1 MCNIEILTTNLQ
13 SVPDFRKPQ
22 GRRYKLHNLLT
33 IMILSMLSGS
43 DDFEA
48 MSLYCVKKAYFLRE
62 RGLLDDKNL
71 PSHDL
76 FRWILMHLDKSA
88 FSHILCAWL
97 ESFDPSCD
105 ESALKDKRFIHIDGK
120 VLRATRTC
128 EHSRTGLLVL
138 NAYCS
143 NTHVTIGEMLV
154 DKKSCEKTAIPLII
168 NTLDLRND
176 IVTIDAAGTMTH
188 VAAAIIGKKGDYIL
202 ALKKNNKLFYNEVKS
217 FFDNFSDTILIKD
230 TAQSI
235 DKQGLRTDIRKC
247 SIITDLKYFPDA
259 QDWKN
264 LKTLIRI
271 ESQRTM
277 NDKTTSEERFYLSS
291 LQYDA
296 APLMDA
302 IRRHWSIENNLHW
315 HLDVAFNEDK
325 LRLKQKNATLC
336 MAVLRR
342 FALAL
347 ISKSESKESKKAQRL
362 AIGWNDNE
370 LLKVLNVNNINFS

>member
-1 MCNIEILTTNLQ
+1 MCNIELLTTNLQ
-13 SVPDFRKPQ
+13 SISDFRKPQ

-33 IMILSMLSGS
+33 IMILAILSGS

-48 MSLYCVKKAYFLRE
+48 MSLYCVKKADFLRA
-62 RGLLDDKNL
+62 RGLLDATNL

-88 FSHILCAWL
+88 FSQILCAWL
-97 ESFDPSCD
+97 DSFEPPCN
-105 ESALKDKRFIHIDGK
+105 ESAFTEKRLIHIDGK
-120 VLRATRTC
+120 VLRATRTS

-143 NTHVTIGEMLV
+143 NKAVTIGEMLV

-188 VAAAIIGKKGDYIL
+188 VAAAIIDKKGDYIL

-217 FFDNFSDTILIKD
+217 FFDNFSNTTLIKD
-230 TAQSI
+230 IAQSI
-235 DKQGLRTDIRKC
+235 DNQGLRTDTRTC

-259 QDWKN
+259 QDWKE
-264 LKTLIRI
+264 LKTLVKIQ
-271 ESQRTM
+271 SQRTM
-277 NDKTTSEERFYLSS
+277 NDKTTTEERFYLSS
-291 LQYDA
+291 LQYQA

-302 IRRHWSIENNLHW
+302 IRRHWSVENNLHW

-325 LRLKQKNATLC
+325 LRLKQKNAALC

-347 ISKSESKESKKAQRL
+347 ISKSDSKESIKAQRL

-370 LLKVLNVNNINFS
+370 LLKVLNINNINFN